1 MSISPN
7 VPTPQES
14 YHYDGTTTGTPRWI
28 AVVFIVLFLALA
40 GLGYARYS
48 IQSRLDSTLSKAQDQ
63 NRLLAAQL
71 DQANSRLAD
80 LKGHIDVSEQKMHMT
95 QAELANARSRAES
108 IRKDQL
114 AEDQK
119 LAEQLNTATKESNE
133 KINAVASEVGG
144 AKKDIEATR
153 SDLEAT
159 KGRLERASGDMGV
172 MSGLIAHNRDD
183 LEELKRRGDRNYYE
197 FKITRGR
204 KSAPFRSLSTRPI
217 RKSPSTPSRFLW
229 TTAPSKRKTRLPA
242 SPCNSTCAAAL
253 ACRRMNSWSSKS
265 VRTRSPAISRLPR
278 RPALLPPPLRPPSR
292 PKEASASFSFRSPVL
307 RSGNFAQ
314 LRASVFFPPTLAW
327 LRCHL
332 TACIPPERLMNL
344 AFARRLAF
352 PILIFALLGSSHT
365 FAQAPLEP
373 ARLPARTSFYLIWRG
388 TPPAET
394 RKTNSLL
401 GLWDDSDLA
410 PLRAAIFQSTQS
422 SSPKDSSA
430 QPLTR
435 DEIEQ
440 FSSLLENSFVLGYLR
455 KSEANVAAVSARA

>member
-40 GLGYARYS
+40 GLGYAGYS

-108 IRKDQL
+108 FRKDQL
-114 AEDQK
+114 AADQK

-197 FKITRGR
+197 FKITRS
-204 KSAPFRSLSTRPI
+204 KSAQKVGPVQVTLNKTDPKKGKYTITVFVDDRSI
-217 RKSPSTPSRFLW
+217 EKKDK
-229 TTAPSKRKTRLPA
+229 TAGARA
-242 SPCNSTCAAAL
+242 
-253 ACRRMNSWSSKS
+253 
-265 VRTRSPAISRLPR
+265 
-278 RPALLPPPLRPPSR
+278 
-292 PKEASASFSFRSPVL
+292 VL
-307 RSGNFAQ
+307 R
-314 LRASVFFPPTLAW
+314 
-327 LRCHL
+327 
-332 TACIPPERLMNL
+332 
-344 AFARRLAF
+344 ARR
-352 PILIFALLGSSHT
+352 FAH
-365 FAQAPLEP
+365 
-373 ARLPARTSFYLIWRG
+373 
-388 TPPAET
+388 
-394 RKTNSLL
+394 
-401 GLWDDSDLA
+401 A
-410 PLRAAIFQSTQS
+410 PLRIGG
-422 SSPKDSSA
+422 
-430 QPLTR
+430 L
-435 DEIEQ
+435 
-440 FSSLLENSFVLGYLR
+440 
-455 KSEANVAAVSARA
+455 